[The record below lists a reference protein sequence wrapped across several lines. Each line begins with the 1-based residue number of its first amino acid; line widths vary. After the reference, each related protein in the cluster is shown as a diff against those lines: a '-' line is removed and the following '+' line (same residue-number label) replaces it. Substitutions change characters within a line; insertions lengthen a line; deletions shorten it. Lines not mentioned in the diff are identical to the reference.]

1 MSVLRVLIFF
11 LRALLGNR
19 AVIAAED
26 LAPRQQ
32 LGILQR
38 FTKRPRLRRRDRVC

>member
-1 MSVLRVLIFF
+1 MSLVSSIWLF
-11 LRALLGNR
+11 LQAFLLPR

-26 LAPRQQ
+26 LALRQQ

-38 FTKRPRLRRRDRVC
+38 LVKRPW